1 VVLRDSVGEGHQMS
15 LQSFK
20 SALKACDVGV
30 NNSGETEGRHDG
42 KEMIVGGKG

>member
-1 VVLRDSVGEGHQMS
+1 MS

-20 SALKACDVGV
+20 SALKVHNVGV

-42 KEMIVGGKG
+42 KEMIVRGKG